1 MTESPKIQVPAHP
14 LNPSGFD
21 VQKGRRET
29 NLRAVLA
36 EGDEKQVFPVR
47 SNDKEEM
54 PLGEV
59 MAAVMDA
66 ARPLGS
72 PRSLDGQPR
81 RPRFGQLPRP
91 TVPHNNPAQRS
102 RGAGCRA
109 RSPSQSAGA
118 WRPAPARP
126 RKRPRPQNP
135 ADLC

>member
-1 MTESPKIQVPAHP
+1 MTENLKIGVPVH
-14 LNPSGFD
+14 LTNSSGF
-21 VQKGRRET
+21 VAQKNRPET

-36 EGDEKQVFPVR
+36 EGDEKQVFFVR

-54 PLGEV
+54 PLGEA
-59 MAAVMDA
+59 MPAVMDA
-66 ARPLGS
+66 ARPPGS

-81 RPRFGQLPRP
+81 RPGSGQLLRP

-102 RGAGCRA
+102 RDAGCRA

-118 WRPAPARP
+118 WRPAPAHP
-126 RKRPRPQNP
+126 RRRPRPQNP

>member
-1 MTESPKIQVPAHP
+1 MTENLKNGVPVHLA
-14 LNPSGFD
+14 NPPWFVAQKSGP
-21 VQKGRRET
+21 ET
-29 NLRAVLA
+29 SLRATPA
-36 EGDEKQVFPVR
+36 GGDEKQVFPVR

-66 ARPLGS
+66 ARPPGS

-118 WRPAPARP
+118 WRPAPAHP

-135 ADLC
+135 ADPC

>member
-1 MTESPKIQVPAHP
+1 MTGNLKKAVSVHLANPA
-14 LNPSGFD
+14 GF
-21 VQKGRRET
+21 VAQKNRPET
-29 NLRAVLA
+29 NLCAALA
-36 EGDEKQVFPVR
+36 GGDEKQVFPVR
-47 SNDKEEM
+47 SNDKGKM

-66 ARPLGS
+66 ARLPGS

-118 WRPAPARP
+118 WRPAPARS
-126 RKRPRPQNP
+126 RKPPRPHNP
-135 ADLC
+135 ADPC